1 MAENPHETQAVL
13 FRGSVKLPRKETFI
27 ASLTMKLKGFEQ
39 MKSKTRARRD
49 ETSSTKQRL
58 AGETLSSRKQMTK
71 PKQLGLKMQNIL
83 VPTDFS
89 EPSKK
94 ALRYAISFA
103 GQFGA
108 RITLLHVVEPMILPY
123 EDYPLRQLILND
135 KGLVKAARETLRSLC
150 RHEKIDV
157 SLLRKRLVRLG
168 SPSEEI
174 ANTARDLQADL
185 IIIATHGYTGLKR
198 IFIGST
204 TERVVRRAHCP
215 VLVVRKNEREFIF
228 G

>member
-1 MAENPHETQAVL
+1 
-13 FRGSVKLPRKETFI
+13 
-27 ASLTMKLKGFEQ
+27 MK
-39 MKSKTRARRD
+39 
-49 ETSSTKQRL
+49 
-58 AGETLSSRKQMTK
+58 K

-89 EPSKK
+89 EPSNK

-103 GQFGA
+103 GLFGA

-123 EDYPLRQLILND
+123 NDYPLGQLILDD
-135 KGLVKAARETLRSLC
+135 KGLVKAARETLHHLC
-150 RHEKIDV
+150 RHEKIDDFLV
-157 SLLRKRLVRLG
+157 QKRLVRVG

-174 ANTARDLQADL
+174 TNTARDLQADM
-185 IIIATHGYTGLKR
+185 IIIATHGYTGLKH

-204 TERVVRRAHCP
+204 TERVVRHAPCP
-215 VLVVRKNEREFIF
+215 VLVVRKKEREFIS